1 MNEELEDIVEERTKD
16 LLISSEYFK
25 FLADNIP
32 VIIWTADPDGK
43 LDYVNRRWVE
53 YTGFDVEESKT
64 KQIELLHPD
73 DLEKVVRQW
82 QTALKEKRKYE
93 GEFRFKRNY

>member
-16 LLISSEYFK
+16 LLVSREYFK

-32 VIIWTADPDGK
+32 VIIWTADPEGK

-64 KQIELLHPD
+64 KQRELVHPD
-73 DLEKVVRQW
+73 DLEKSLCRMEKS
-82 QTALKEKRKYE
+82 LKGKKEI
-93 GEFRFKRNY
+93 